1 MKKILTLAFVAMFIC
16 AVDASAQSGLSGMF
30 SKLFGGNSKSA
41 TEQETIVT
49 TDNTTT
55 TVATEQPDLQS
66 GLTNLIGKVTGASN
80 STSSTITNVLTS
92 LLGNSMTLSDKMLR
106 GEWNYS
112 GISCVLESDQAL
124 TNIGG
129 TVVTSKIEEKL
140 DSYLAK
146 VGVKEGSCTFTFME
160 NDSCKFSVAGRE
172 IRGTYVLYPEEK
184 RINFTFYGRLS
195 MNAYVTYELTS
206 LNIVFNADKMLALLQ
221 KVMNVV
227 SNNGG
232 QFASSLGSANATTAT
247 ATLGTISSL
256 LNNYNGMMLGM
267 ELKK

>member
-1 MKKILTLAFVAMFIC
+1 MIMKKFFAIAVLAMSLCVSQ
-16 AVDASAQSGLSGMF
+16 ASAQSGLSGIF
-30 SKLFGGNSKSA
+30 GKLFGGSSTSSEKTT
-41 TEQETIVT
+41 TET
-49 TDNTTT
+49 NTTT
-55 TVATEQPDLQS
+55 EEPDIQS
-66 GLTNLIGKVTGASN
+66 GITNLIGKVTGTSTE
-80 STSSTITNVLTS
+80 TSSTITNVLTS
-92 LLGNSMTLSDKMLR
+92 LLSNSVTLSDKMLI

-112 GISCVLESDQAL
+112 GTSCVLESDQAL

-140 DSYLAK
+140 DTYLAK

-172 IRGTYVLYPEEK
+172 IKGQYVLDPEEK
-184 RINFTFYGRLS
+184 KINFSFYGRLS
-195 MNAYVTYELTS
+195 MTAYVTYELTS

-221 KVMNVV
+221 KVVGVV
-227 SNNGG
+227 SNGSG
-232 QFASSLGSANATTAT
+232 QLASSLGSANSATAT
-247 ATLGTISSL
+247 ATLGTVSSL